1 MLRLITSLSFILLSI
16 HAFTQ
21 NDEKIILA
29 VYDFNYD
36 PSSELIFSDLMP
48 SVKQYVISAFQNSGR
63 FQVLDRTSTDKISE
77 EIRLQRS
84 RDYISNSM
92 VSESKKLGAKYIL
105 TGDIDMLTAEKKD
118 HGDVDTYSAN
128 VSFLLKIIDIEKN
141 AILASEQIRSKAG
154 GLVGMVRGRTS
165 SPIDAVN
172 GALKNQ
178 VKKIEKFIEKNFGK
192 TLVEGQI
199 VEVTESSKGE
209 AKKVLISVESSVVVA
224 KKNKFIV
231 FIPTETTVA
240 GKTKIRERQLGELQ
254 VELVEDEEFSL
265 CKVKDGGA
273 EIMAEI
279 NAGNTVYVKLKEKGG
294 MVKFVK
300 NKF

>member
-1 MLRLITSLSFILLSI
+1 MT
-16 HAFTQ
+16 
-21 NDEKIILA
+21 
-29 VYDFNYD
+29 
-36 PSSELIFSDLMP
+36 P

-84 RDYISNSM
+84 REYISNSM

-105 TGDIDMLTAEKKD
+105 TGDIDILTAEEKE
-118 HGDVDTYSAN
+118 HGDVSTYSAN
-128 VSFLLKIIDIEKN
+128 VSFLIKIIDIEKN

-154 GLVGMVRGRTS
+154 GLVGMMRGRTG
-165 SPIDAVN
+165 SPLDAVD

-178 VKKIEKFIEKNFGK
+178 VKKIDKFIEKNFGK

-199 VEVTESSKGE
+199 VEITESSKGQ
-209 AKKVLISVESSVVVA
+209 AKKVLITIESSVVVA

-240 GKTKIRERQLGELQ
+240 GKTKIRDRKLGELQ
-254 VELVEDEEFSL
+254 VELVEDEEFSI
-265 CKVKDGGA
+265 CKVKDGGG

-279 NAGNTVYVKLKEKGG
+279 KAGNTVYVKLKEKGG
-294 MVKFVK
+294 MVKFMK
-300 NKF
+300 KKF

>member
-1 MLRLITSLSFILLSI
+1 MCRLFSIYLILFISLCG
-16 HAFTQ
+16 HAQ
-21 NDEKIILA
+21 NDEKIIIA
-29 VYDFNYD
+29 VYDFSYD
-36 PSSELIFSDLMP
+36 PGSNLIYTDMTP

-84 RDYISNSM
+84 REYISNSM

-105 TGDIDMLTAEKKD
+105 TGDIDILTAKEKE
-118 HGDVDTYSAN
+118 HGDVSTYSAN
-128 VSFLLKIIDIEKN
+128 VSFLIKIIDIEKN

-154 GLVGMVRGRTS
+154 GLVGMMRGRTG
-165 SPIDAVN
+165 SPLDAVD

-178 VKKIEKFIEKNFGK
+178 VKKIDKFIEKNFGK

-199 VEVTESSKGE
+199 VEITESSKGQ
-209 AKKVLISVESSVVVA
+209 AKKVLISIESSVVVA

-240 GKTKIRERQLGELQ
+240 GKTKIRDRKLGELQ
-254 VELVEDEEFSL
+254 VELVEDEEFSI

-294 MVKFVK
+294 VVKFMK
-300 NKF
+300 KKF